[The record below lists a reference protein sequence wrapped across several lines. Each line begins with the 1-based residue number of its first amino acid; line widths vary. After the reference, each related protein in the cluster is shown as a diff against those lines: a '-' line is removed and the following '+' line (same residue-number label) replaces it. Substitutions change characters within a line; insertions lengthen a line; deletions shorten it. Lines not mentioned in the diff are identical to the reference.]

1 MGQEDEGSKTELPTA
16 KRLRDAR
23 KKGDVAKSPD
33 VGITL
38 GFLFALLLI
47 WLVFDMLVAE
57 IMSLTRHILESP
69 GSDFLTSLKMLGGEA
84 VDVFINVTALVVIPL
99 ALFGLVVEFLVV
111 GPVVTAEK
119 FTPKLSHLNAVE
131 GVKRMFGTDNLVEL
145 IKSIIKTALLVIIVY
160 IVIKSAI
167 GDLVLLP
174 DASPEHIMLGLWYLI
189 IRVFGYASILFILLM
204 FFDTVYQRHSFIN
217 KMKMSIRDIRDE
229 FKSMEG
235 DPMLKGARRDLG
247 QEWAREAPTQAAK
260 DANVLVVNPIHVAI
274 AIKYDAEE
282 TKIPIITGRGEEA
295 TAREMRNAA
304 AEAGVPV
311 LRNEQ
316 LARALL
322 ASDETDDFVPKE
334 FFDIIA
340 EVILWA
346 RQVSEQLSDTAK
358 AEDLSN
364 AMEPPGEDLTSYQGH
379 LRSM

>member
-1 MGQEDEGSKTELPTA
+1 M
-16 KRLRDAR
+16 
-23 KKGDVAKSPD
+23 
-33 VGITL
+33 
-38 GFLFALLLI
+38 
-47 WLVFDMLVAE
+47 VFDILVGE
-57 IMSLTRHILESP
+57 IMSLTGHILESP
-69 GSDFLTSLKMLGGEA
+69 GSDFLTSLKLLGGEA
-84 VDVFINVTALVVIPL
+84 VDVFINVSAMVVIPL
-99 ALFGLVVEFLVV
+99 ALFGLVVEFLIV
-111 GPVVTAEK
+111 GPVVTADK

-131 GVKRMFGTDNLVEL
+131 GVKKMFGADNWVEL
-145 IKSIIKTALLVIIVY
+145 LKSIIKTALLVVIVFY
-160 IVIKSAI
+160 VIKSAI

-174 DASPEHIMLGLWYLI
+174 DSEPEYIMAGIWYLVV
-189 IRVFGYASILFILLM
+189 RVFGYATVLFILLM

-229 FKSMEG
+229 FKNMEG
-235 DPMLKGARRDLG
+235 DPMMKGARRDLA
-247 QEWAREAPTQAAK
+247 QEWSREAPTQAAQ

-282 TKIPIITGRGEEA
+282 TKIPMITGRGEEA

-322 ASDETDDFVPKE
+322 ASEEADDFVPKE

-358 AEDLSN
+358 AEDLSD
-364 AMEPPGEDLTSYQGH
+364 AMEPPGEDLTTYQH
-379 LRSM
+379 DIRFM

>member
-1 MGQEDEGSKTELPTA
+1 MGQEDEGSKTELPTP

-69 GSDFLTSLKMLGGEA
+69 GSDFLTSLKLLGGEA

-145 IKSIIKTALLVIIVY
+145 LKSIVKTTLLVIIVY

-282 TKIPIITGRGEEA
+282 TKIPMITGRGEEA

-322 ASDETDDFVPKE
+322 ASEETDDFVPKE

-364 AMEPPGEDLTSYQGH
+364 AMEPPGEDLTTYQGH
-379 LRSM
+379 IRSM